1 MTRFLL
7 LLLLCGCHH
16 DEKPAAPDQG
26 GPRQVRFDPAALAR
40 LGVVVARAGDAS
52 ARARIVVPG
61 TLEYDLE
68 RYAEVGTPQE
78 GRIVSVDVRVG
89 DKVRR
94 GQSLGSVIVPGVA
107 GAQAHYLQARA
118 ALRADN
124 DKQAREHGL
133 LAKAL
138 TTASE
143 AEAATA
149 EAARSEASVQAARAQ
164 LEVLGAQIPKGSESI
179 EAGRLVLRAPL
190 AGEVVRRDAVLGR
203 YVQPD
208 QIAFAVADA
217 SVLWAT
223 IEVFENDLP
232 YFAVGTKVE
241 ITVDVMPGRKIDG
254 TVSLMEPQ
262 IGASSRVLRA
272 RIAVSNADRSLRP
285 GLFVRASTAI
295 PDGGGGGLLL
305 PAAAVQPIGDDDVVF
320 VAREPGT
327 FEVRPVRVGQRD
339 SQVVHVL
346 DGLQR
351 GEPVAVAGTF
361 LLRSE
366 VTKQ

>member
-1 MTRFLL
+1 MKRFLFL
-7 LLLLCGCHH
+7 ILLCGCHREAQH
-16 DEKPAAPDQG
+16 HPVDQG
-26 GPRQVRFDPAALAR
+26 GMRLVRFDPASLAR

-89 DKVRR
+89 DKVRK
-94 GQSLGSVIVPGVA
+94 GQSLGSVLVPGVA

-118 ALRADN
+118 ALHAD
-124 DKQAREHGL
+124 DEKQAREKGL
-133 LAKAL
+133 LEKAL

-164 LEVLGAQIPKGSESI
+164 LEVMGAQIPEGSDAI
-179 EAGRLVLRAPL
+179 QAGRLVLRSPL

-223 IEVFENDLP
+223 IEVFENDIP

-241 ITVDVMPGRKIDG
+241 VTVDAMPGRKIEG
-254 TVSLMEPQ
+254 TVALMEPQ
-262 IGASSRVLRA
+262 LGASSRALRA
-272 RIAVSNADRSLRP
+272 RIAVPNNDRSLRP

-295 PDGGGGGLLL
+295 PESTVQGLLV
-305 PAAAVQPIGDDDVVF
+305 PAAAVQPVGDDDVVF
-320 VAREPGT
+320 IARAPGT
-327 FEVRPVRVGQRD
+327 FEVRRVRVGQRD
-339 SQVVHVL
+339 PQVVRVEE
-346 DGLQR
+346 GLSR
-351 GEPVAVAGTF
+351 GEPIVVAGTF